1 MTILKVELKHVL
13 VVVDFVL
20 PFSSAY
26 REYWNELAS
35 WDAESFLRCA
45 IDSVYIVDIVDLI
58 PPWLVEDG
66 AKLCQEYNG
75 DEYAD

>member
-35 WDAESFLRCA
+35 CDTESLLRCA
-45 IDSVYIVDIVDLI
+45 IDSRYVVDIVDLI
-58 PPWLVEDG
+58 PPWLVKDG
-66 AKLCQEYNG
+66 AKLCQEHDG
-75 DEYAD
+75 DE